1 MHEYFLVGA
10 PSLLGQLRGD
20 CFRAINA
27 RAQHVEVLLRAFA
40 AFPQVANLRAGTGND
55 LQQVVQFAGRF

>member
-27 RAQHVEVLLRAFA
+27 RAQVLLRAFA